1 MGARWVA
8 GVDEV
13 GRGPLAG
20 PVAVAA
26 VILDPDDLPLG
37 VQDSKTLSA
46 ACREELSR
54 SILAKALGVAIAFAS
69 AREIDAFNI
78 RGATLRAMA
87 RALSALALAPDFA
100 LIDGRDVP
108 DGLRCPA
115 KALVGGD
122 GLSLSIAA
130 ASIVAKVARDALM
143 TRLHAHYPE
152 YGFSSHVGYA
162 TRAHIEALVRWGS
175 VADSPTLVPPEGA
188 GNRHRLIA
196 SDLVASADGVS
207 PVRGYARA
215 VGLRRLAAKAWNF
228 QQLPR
233 MREILT
239 NWLMLLRFRRAT
251 TRAKTRQRR
260 GRRANAAFT

>member
-1 MGARWVA
+1 LGERWVA
-8 GVDEV
+8 GIDEV

-26 VILDPDDLPLG
+26 VILDPRNLPKG

-46 ACREELSR
+46 ERREELSR
-54 SILAKALGVAIAFAS
+54 SILDKALGVAIAFAS

-87 RALSALALAPDFA
+87 RALGALALRPDFA

-108 DGLRCPA
+108 DGLCCQARA
-115 KALVGGD
+115 VVGGD

-152 YGFSSHVGYA
+152 YGFDSHAGYA
-162 TRAHIEALVRWGS
+162 TRRHVAALERWGP
-175 VADSPTLVPPEGA
+175 SPL
-188 GNRHRLIA
+188 HRRSFHVKA
-196 SDLVASADGVS
+196 
-207 PVRGYARA
+207 
-215 VGLRRLAAKAWNF
+215 LAEA
-228 QQLPR
+228 
-233 MREILT
+233 ID
-239 NWLMLLRFRRAT
+239 
-251 TRAKTRQRR
+251 
-260 GRRANAAFT
+260 